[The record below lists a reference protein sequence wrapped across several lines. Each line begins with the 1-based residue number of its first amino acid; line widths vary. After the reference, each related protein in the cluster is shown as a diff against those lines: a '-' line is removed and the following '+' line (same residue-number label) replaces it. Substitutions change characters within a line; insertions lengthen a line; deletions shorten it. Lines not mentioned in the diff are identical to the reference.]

1 MNCTSNSSLTA
12 IHPGIR
18 AIEQGGIDLALI
30 INISKIKYQDLV
42 FLESQGMLES
52 EMVQPFGI
60 NSNGVIFA
68 EGYGAMLLESQQHRL
83 GEGKAM
89 E

>member
-1 MNCTSNSSLTA
+1 VKSYWCSSYL
-12 IHPGIR
+12 GEDVLIR
-18 AIEQGGIDLALI
+18 IVLQGDR
-30 INISKIKYQDLV
+30 
-42 FLESQGMLES
+42 MES

-83 GEGKAM
+83 GQINTTLLYCPDPQVDSSE
-89 E
+89 

>member
-1 MNCTSNSSLTA
+1 
-12 IHPGIR
+12 
-18 AIEQGGIDLALI
+18 
-30 INISKIKYQDLV
+30 
-42 FLESQGMLES
+42 
-52 EMVQPFGI
+52 MVQPFGI

-83 GEGKAM
+83 GRGKAM